1 LAGGYNTTLRHAS
14 VHCSLHFSVA
24 FNTLLCSKK
33 RHTAT
38 TQFLNIA
45 SNNKQPGTL

>member
-1 LAGGYNTTLRHAS
+1 MQQ
-14 VHCSLHFSVA
+14 
-24 FNTLLCSKK
+24 K